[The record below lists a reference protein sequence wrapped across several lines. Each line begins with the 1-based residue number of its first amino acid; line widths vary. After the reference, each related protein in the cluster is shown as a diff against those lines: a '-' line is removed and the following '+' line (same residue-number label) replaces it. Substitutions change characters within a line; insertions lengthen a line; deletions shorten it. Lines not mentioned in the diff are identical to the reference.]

1 MPVTFLPYNPI
12 SSLDKII
19 TKEDGSPLQGEINIY
34 KKLFSDL
41 SISVDDW
48 FVWHDLKLPSHSDSS
63 NYYKKISAQ
72 IDFLILCKEG
82 LLVLEVKGEKIVYD
96 ISKFIKDHP
105 GQGKIFNGVEANMCY
120 KDKTIQPISPTEIFN
135 NNTKVTR
142 IHFHLL

>member
-82 LLVLEVKGEKIVYD
+82 LLVLEVKG
-96 ISKFIKDHP
+96 
-105 GQGKIFNGVEANMCY
+105 G
-120 KDKTIQPISPTEIFN
+120 PIS
-135 NNTKVTR
+135 TKENDFLYGR
-142 IHFHLL
+142 MFQKKMKQNPFK